1 MTLIRTTIAVAR
13 KDLRLEMRR
22 RETVSFALPFSATLL
37 LTFGLALGPGQ
48 DSMKE
53 SAPAILWLVLLFAG
67 ILLLRRAFDTENED
81 DAYEGLVLAP
91 ADRGGIFLGK
101 LLAVVMELVVLQVLS
116 LLGTIFFF
124 DVALNVGL
132 VMLAGSFVLG
142 AVALCALGTIF
153 ATLSARA
160 RAREALL
167 PLLVLPLV
175 TPVLL
180 AGIRV
185 TQSATTAGGGDT
197 AQWLT
202 LLAAAAVIGTASGML
217 LFEHALDDS

>member
-1 MTLIRTTIAVAR
+1 MTFIRTTIAVAR
-13 KDLRLEMRR
+13 KDLRLEVRR
-22 RETVSFALPFSATLL
+22 RETLSFALPFSATLL
-37 LTFGLALGPGQ
+37 LTFGLAFGPGH
-48 DSMKE
+48 DSINE
-53 SAPAILWLVLLFAG
+53 SAPAILWLVLLFAS

-101 LLAVVMELVVLQVLS
+101 LLAVVIQVVVLEALS

-124 DVALNVGL
+124 DVTLNAGVL
-132 VMLAGSFVLG
+132 MLAASFLLG
-142 AVALCALGTIF
+142 ALALCAIGTIF
-153 ATLSARA
+153 AALSARA

-185 TQSATTAGGGDT
+185 TQSATTAGDSDA

-217 LFEHALDDS
+217 LFEHALEDA

>member
-1 MTLIRTTIAVAR
+1 MTLIRTTVAVAR
-13 KDLRLEMRR
+13 KDLQLELRR

-37 LTFGLALGPGQ
+37 LTFGLAFGPGQ
-48 DSMKE
+48 DPVKE

-81 DAYEGLVLAP
+81 DAYEGLILTP

-101 LLAVVMELVVLQVLS
+101 VLAVVTELVVLEALS

-124 DVALNVGL
+124 GVTLNVDL
-132 VMLAGSFVLG
+132 WMLAGAFILG
-142 AVALCALGTIF
+142 ALALCAIGTIF
-153 ATLSARA
+153 AALSSRA

-185 TQSATTAGGGDT
+185 TQSATTLGDGDAG
-197 AQWLT
+197 QWLM

-217 LFEHALDDS
+217 LFEHALEDA